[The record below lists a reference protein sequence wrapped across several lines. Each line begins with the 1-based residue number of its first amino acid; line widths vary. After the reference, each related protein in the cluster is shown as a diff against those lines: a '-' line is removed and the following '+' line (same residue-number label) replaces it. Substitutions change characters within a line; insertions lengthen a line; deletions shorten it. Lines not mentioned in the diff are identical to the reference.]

1 MIDLNKQREVSEET
15 MALVEAVLERLEFH
29 AFEEVFIWS
38 EENASKALRRCLKNT
53 LNEFKSGKLI
63 LTSSYPKL
71 KHYSVDSVVNGLQT
85 ALTQA
90 QEHQDN
96 LNEQIDSL
104 KAQLE
109 QAEKVWI
116 STDFMLPDE
125 DEAVLFL
132 DKNNTIHDGY
142 LSTDY
147 VDGPYGENGED
158 FGDNQTLWSSNSNGE
173 EFLPSEIKYWMP
185 RPGSKSGS
193 SAGEQS

>member
-1 MIDLNKQREVSEET
+1 MIDLDKQRETVHN
-15 MALVEAVLERLEFH
+15 AV
-29 AFEEVFIWS
+29 
-38 EENASKALRRCLKNT
+38 NT
-53 LNEFKSGKLI
+53 LFDIAKVQKAEIDMLN
-63 LTSSYPKL
+63 
-71 KHYSVDSVVNGLQT
+71 VDIANK
-85 ALTQA
+85 QA
-90 QEHQDN
+90 E
-96 LNEQIDSL
+96 IDSL

-109 QAEKVWI
+109 QDEKVWI

-185 RPGSKSGS
+185 RPSSKSGS

>member
-1 MIDLNKQREVSEET
+1 MIDLE
-15 MALVEAVLERLEFH
+15 LERKAFNDWHFLTYGEFVNWWDD
-29 AFEEVFIWS
+29 AP
-38 EENASKALRRCLKNT
+38 ASWIHNDRWKGC
-53 LNEFKSGKLI
+53 I
-63 LTSSYPKL
+63 SSAESK
-71 KHYSVDSVVNGLQT
+71 
-85 ALTQA
+85 QA
-90 QEHQDN
+90 E
-96 LNEQIDSL
+96 IDSL

-173 EFLPSEIKYWMP
+173 EFLPCEIKYWMP

>member
-1 MIDLNKQREVSEET
+1 MIDLEQERRDFKKTWMVLGGHFKYLVVGENQAYHLTNNAPNLTPSEKELTLSAVNTAWAMWLIQARAKQAE
-15 MALVEAVLERLEFH
+15 
-29 AFEEVFIWS
+29 
-38 EENASKALRRCLKNT
+38 
-53 LNEFKSGKLI
+53 
-63 LTSSYPKL
+63 
-71 KHYSVDSVVNGLQT
+71 
-85 ALTQA
+85 
-90 QEHQDN
+90 
-96 LNEQIDSL
+96 IDSL

-158 FGDNQTLWSSNSNGE
+158 FGGNQTLWSSNSNGE

-185 RPGSKSGS
+185 RPGSKSES

>member
-1 MIDLNKQREVSEET
+1 MIDLDMQREAFEDGY
-15 MALVEAVLERLEFH
+15 ANHLVERDDSGFYINDGIQNSWEKHLL
-29 AFEEVFIWS
+29 
-38 EENASKALRRCLKNT
+38 KA
-53 LNEFKSGKLI
+53 E
-63 LTSSYPKL
+63 
-71 KHYSVDSVVNGLQT
+71 
-85 ALTQA
+85 
-90 QEHQDN
+90 
-96 LNEQIDSL
+96 IDSL
-104 KAQLE
+104 KGRLE

-185 RPGSKSGS
+185 RPSSKSGS
-193 SAGEQS
+193 STGEQS

>member
-1 MIDLNKQREVSEET
+1 MIDLESKQKVW
-15 MALVEAVLERLEFH
+15 AYQLPLFK
-29 AFEEVFIWS
+29 
-38 EENASKALRRCLKNT
+38 ENY
-53 LNEFKSGKLI
+53 I
-63 LTSSYPKL
+63 LTSDLDLLEFDMINGQFDIKPNQGNDGFDDEDSLVLY
-71 KHYSVDSVVNGLQT
+71 HSVNT
-85 ALTQA
+85 AWAMWLRCNRLNQA
-90 QEHQDN
+90 E
-96 LNEQIDSL
+96 IDSL

-158 FGDNQTLWSSNSNGE
+158 FGDDQTLWSSNSNGE
-173 EFLPSEIKYWMP
+173 EFLPCEIKYWMP